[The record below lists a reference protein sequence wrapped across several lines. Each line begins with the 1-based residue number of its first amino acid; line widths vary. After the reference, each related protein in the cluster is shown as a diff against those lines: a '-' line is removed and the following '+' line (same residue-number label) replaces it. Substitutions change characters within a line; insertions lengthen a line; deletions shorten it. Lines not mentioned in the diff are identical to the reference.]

1 MRHSIMNKRFEN
13 IVLGSFTKVEPSV
26 QSAYAYSD
34 YNTEDIITP
43 FVEGIK
49 T

>member
-26 QSAYAYSD
+26 QSACAYSD
-34 YNTEDIITP
+34 YNTDIITP